1 MSEFITFFTLDSK
14 YEEFC
19 QKDYFLTVRKNKT
32 FPLDAQCS
40 IYIIS
45 GRNFPPLQ
53 KSFVKLIYSITRLFS
68 EKVNLTEFL
77 QKIVGYTAQRTVFD
91 HKNNSSN
98 QLFSNLFY
106 LVKTLGSRIYCQ
118 RIVRVNLRNFHTL

>member
-77 QKIVGYTAQRTVFD
+77 QKIVGEKFA
-91 HKNNSSN
+91 
-98 QLFSNLFY
+98 
-106 LVKTLGSRIYCQ
+106 
-118 RIVRVNLRNFHTL
+118 NFHTVDNAEKFFVKLQACPPQSGLFIIIKSPDWGGQVCNSLAY

>member
-77 QKIVGYTAQRTVFD
+77 PKIVGEKLQI
-91 HKNNSSN
+91 S
-98 QLFSNLFY
+98 
-106 LVKTLGSRIYCQ
+106 TLCN
-118 RIVRVNLRNFHTL
+118 V